1 MKKLFFALFILAAA
15 ISLPAQAQ
23 EKNFIDQNYVEVT
36 GSSIIKATPDI
47 VYLNITINE
56 KQGTGK
62 QGLEKAE
69 KEMVSTLKSLG
80 IDIEKDLTVSDFSS
94 SFLKRNNIT
103 LSKDYIL
110 TLRDISKLN
119 DIYTNLEASGI
130 ANVNV
135 RSTDLSNRTELRLQ
149 AKKEA
154 VIAAKE
160 KAAVLVEAAGRNLGK
175 ALYIIDYDR
184 DATPVLRTYNK
195 AMALGSMA
203 NESVAMD
210 EIALDFN
217 EMEITANI
225 TIRFAIID

>member
-119 DIYTNLEASGI
+119 DIYTKLEASGI

-149 AKKEA
+149 AKK
-154 VIAAKE
+154 
-160 KAAVLVEAAGRNLGK
+160 RSCN
-175 ALYIIDYDR
+175 R
-184 DATPVLRTYNK
+184 
-195 AMALGSMA
+195 S
-203 NESVAMD
+203 
-210 EIALDFN
+210 
-217 EMEITANI
+217 
-225 TIRFAIID
+225 

>member
-80 IDIEKDLTVSDFSS
+80 IDIEKEV
-94 SFLKRNNIT
+94 
-103 LSKDYIL
+103 
-110 TLRDISKLN
+110 
-119 DIYTNLEASGI
+119 
-130 ANVNV
+130 
-135 RSTDLSNRTELRLQ
+135 
-149 AKKEA
+149 
-154 VIAAKE
+154 
-160 KAAVLVEAAGRNLGK
+160 
-175 ALYIIDYDR
+175 
-184 DATPVLRTYNK
+184 
-195 AMALGSMA
+195 
-203 NESVAMD
+203 
-210 EIALDFN
+210 
-217 EMEITANI
+217 
-225 TIRFAIID
+225 